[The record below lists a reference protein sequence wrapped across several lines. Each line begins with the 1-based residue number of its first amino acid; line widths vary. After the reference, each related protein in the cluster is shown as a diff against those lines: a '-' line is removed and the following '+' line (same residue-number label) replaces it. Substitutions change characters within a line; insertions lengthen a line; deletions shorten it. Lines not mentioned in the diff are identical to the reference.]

1 MTIFALQ
8 TLREWNEMKTKS
20 KFLWKFSVSAV
31 QCIGSPLFSAKGNEL
46 CSFSLVCV
54 KSKDL
59 LWNREKK
66 QKKNVWS
73 QDKCKT
79 KSCFEL
85 VQINFVEKQ
94 KRFAYWQKLA
104 IKGNAPKRGKL
115 NEN

>member
-59 LWNREKK
+59 LWNREKS
-66 QKKNVWS
+66 KK
-73 QDKCKT
+73 KCLKPG
-79 KSCFEL
+79 
-85 VQINFVEKQ
+85 QMQN
-94 KRFAYWQKLA
+94 
-104 IKGNAPKRGKL
+104 
-115 NEN
+115 